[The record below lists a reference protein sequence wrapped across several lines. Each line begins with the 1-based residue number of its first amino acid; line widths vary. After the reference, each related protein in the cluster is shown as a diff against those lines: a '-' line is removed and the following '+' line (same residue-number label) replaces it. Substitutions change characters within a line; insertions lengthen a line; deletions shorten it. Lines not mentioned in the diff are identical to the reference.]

1 MAEPVP
7 LVIYPNLERK
17 TIDISLDDE
26 ISPDSLADGVTVMYA
41 PALDGVDQA
50 TVFASYPVT
59 L

>member
-1 MAEPVP
+1 MP

-26 ISPDSLADGVTVMYA
+26 ISPDSLADGATVMYA